1 MKFPTA
7 PAEGQS
13 ECEANK
19 TISYH
24 DKKFLEIFDDVNI
37 RFIKVKFRAKEAL
50 EKCWQIRKN
59 YGFHSSEIREWIKNG
74 GNYGLTS
81 PTGFACFVD
90 ADTREIQNVL
100 ESSLPETL
108 RWSTGRE
115 EHYQYAYSIADEPV
129 GCIPMKDGA
138 YVKGKGGYALGP
150 GSVHPNGTIYGSRE
164 VRDVPIAIVNKT
176 DLINTLKKFMMSD
189 PENSK
194 GFQFSPLSKG
204 PAKINKEEVVKILL
218 PYWVKAN
225 GRRNELTL
233 SIAGFIAHS
242 GGSEDDALFVI
253 SNLCERTRKGHDH
266 ILGARYAFHRDGPVK
281 GFRSLEQLMEEI
293 EHD

>member
-1 MKFPTA
+1 MFTQLNDP
-7 PAEGQS
+7 
-13 ECEANK
+13 
-19 TISYH
+19 
-24 DKKFLEIFDDVNI
+24 NI
-37 RFIKVKFRAKEAL
+37 RFVKVRYHGKEAV
-50 EKCWQIRKN
+50 ERNWQTCKN
-59 YGFHSSEIREWIKNG
+59 YGFLSSEIRDWINNG
-74 GNYGLTS
+74 GNYGITS
-81 PTGFACFVD
+81 PTGFGSFVD
-90 ADTREIQNVL
+90 ADNAEIQKVL

-115 EHYQYAYSIADEPV
+115 AHYQYAYFIEDEPI
-129 GCIPMKDGA
+129 GCIPLKDGA

-150 GSVHPNGTIYGSRE
+150 GCVHPNGTIYGSRE

-176 DLINTLKKFMMSD
+176 DLIKALKSFLITD
-189 PENSK
+189 PEK
-194 GFQFSPLSKG
+194 QKAFRFKQFPTRT
-204 PAKINKEEVVKILL
+204 AKIDREEIIRILE
-218 PYWVKAN
+218 PYWDKAN

-253 SNLCERTRKGHDH
+253 SNLCELTRKGHDH

-293 EHD
+293 SND